1 MEGTIYLLKKTS
13 KKNQIGDPINTVEE
27 IKRIAEIRSIGQKE
41 AYQASARGLK
51 LEFMAII
58 WKFEYDNEEVLKYKG
73 KEYRI
78 QRTYE
83 RDDER
88 IELSCGNLV
97 NNEENIYG
105 ST

>member
-1 MEGTIYLLKKTS
+1 MERPIYLLKKTT
-13 KKNQIGDPINTVEE
+13 KKNKIGDPINTVEK
-27 IKRIAEIRSIGQKE
+27 IKRIAEIESVGQKE
-41 AYQASARGLK
+41 SYQAAARGLK
-51 LEFMAII
+51 LEFTAVI
-58 WKFEYDNEEVLKYKG
+58 WKFEYDDEEVLMYKG

>member
-1 MEGTIYLLKKTS
+1 MEGIIYLLKKTS
-13 KKNQIGDPINTVEE
+13 KKNEIGDPINTVEE
-27 IKRIAEIRSIGQKE
+27 TKRIAEIRSVGQKE
-41 AYQASARGLK
+41 ANQAAARGLK
-51 LEFMAII
+51 LEFTAVI
-58 WKFEYDNEEVLKYKG
+58 WKFEYNNEEVLRYKG

-83 RDDER
+83 RDDEK
-88 IELSCGNLV
+88 IELTCGNLV

>member
-1 MEGTIYLLKKTS
+1 MQGTIFLLRKTS
-13 KKNQIGDPINTVEE
+13 KKNNIGDEISTVEE
-27 IKRIAEIRSIGQKE
+27 LKRIAEIKSIGQRE

-51 LEFMAII
+51 LEFTAII
-58 WKFEYDNEEVLKYKG
+58 WKFEYKNEEVLKYNG

-83 RDDER
+83 RDDEK
-88 IELSCGNLV
+88 IELVCGNLV

-105 ST
+105 GT

>member
-1 MEGTIYLLKKTS
+1 MEGTIYLLKKTTR
-13 KKNQIGDPINTVEE
+13 KNKIGDPINTVEE

-41 AYQASARGLK
+41 AYQAAARGLK

-88 IELSCGNLV
+88 IELTCGNLV